1 MVHCSRRRFLALVG
15 SGLGGAALASACGG
29 AAPTAAP
36 PTAVP
41 EVAKPFATAAAAP
54 APQAAAPAAQ
64 AGVGPNTP
72 LLTARPPTGKAP
84 VTLRFHMRSGGD
96 KSEPAIYVE
105 RPGEWMKETGHKVE
119 LEPIPAGKDYAPKV
133 VSLAA
138 GGTIGDLL
146 FTGYSDATHIFYVKN
161 KILNPDDDF
170 MAKNNI
176 RKNEWVKA
184 IVESLTFEGKMYGM
198 PKAANPAE
206 AYIAVNLKAF
216 DEAGLKKPEVYG
228 NSFDTIR
235 DWAIKLSKGPADRR
249 DVYGYY
255 THTRANQ
262 AVTNGVRQRG
272 ADLVDKAGEKS
283 LVDSPAFDAWLQ
295 WNHKLILEDK
305 VHPQGDVLPA
315 GDANAMAAMFAAG
328 KLAMAQVHRAW
339 MVAYRTAV
347 GDKFPWMTIQYP
359 RGQGA
364 LGWVANIDT
373 HATTSASKNKDEAF
387 TLTYA
392 LADRRFAYLVAK
404 GQGYLSGRV
413 DNLEA
418 IGELGTDPFLQLQ
431 QKCTEEEDPW
441 WIAKNL
447 RQLEVEAELVN
458 QLDLVW
464 LGKRPPDKA
473 FVGDLKK
480 GLDDILA
487 KPPI

>member
-1 MVHCSRRRFLALVG
+1 MRVISRRRLLTWTLTTA
-15 SGLGGAALASACGG
+15 GAGVVLSACGG
-29 AAPTAAP
+29 AGAPTAAP
-36 PTAVP
+36 TAVP
-41 EVAKPFATAAAAP
+41 EPAKPFATAAP
-54 APQAAAPAAQ
+54 APQQQPAAAPKPGAIPDATLV
-64 AGVGPNTP
+64 AK
-72 LLTARPPTGKAP
+72 PPTGKAP
-84 VTLRFHMRSGGD
+84 ITLRFHMRTGGD

-105 RPGEWMKETGHKVE
+105 RPGEWAQQTGHKVE
-119 LEPIPAGKDYAPKV
+119 LEPIPSGKDYAPKV

-138 GGTIGDLL
+138 GGTIGDLM

-161 KILNPDDDF
+161 NILNPDDDF
-170 MAKNNI
+170 MAKFNI
-176 RKNEWVKA
+176 KKNEWVKA
-184 IVESLTFEGKMYGM
+184 IIESLTFNGKMYGM

-216 DEAGLKKPEVYG
+216 DEAGIKKPEVYG
-228 NSFDTIR
+228 NTFDNIR
-235 DWAIKLSKGPADRR
+235 DWALKLSKGPPDRR

-255 THTRANQ
+255 THVTANQ

-272 ADLVDKAGEKS
+272 SDLIDSAGEKS
-283 LVDSPAFDAWLQ
+283 LVDQPAFDQWLQ
-295 WNHKLILEDK
+295 WNYKLIREDK
-305 VHPQGDVLPA
+305 VHPLGDVVKA
-315 GDANAMAAMFAAG
+315 GDSNALASMFAAG
-328 KLAMAQVHRAW
+328 KVAMMQVHRAW
-339 MVAYRTAV
+339 MVAMRTAV

-364 LGWVANIDT
+364 KGWVANIDT
-373 HATTSASKNKDEAF
+373 HATTAASKNKEEAF

-418 IGELGTDPFLQLQ
+418 IGELGSDQFLQLQ

-447 RQLEVEAELVN
+447 RQLEVEAELIN

-464 LGKRPPDKA
+464 LGKRAPDKA
-473 FVGDLKK
+473 FIGDLKK

>member
-1 MVHCSRRRFLALVG
+1 MERTTRSFTRRRLLAWTVLAG
-15 SGLGGAALASACGG
+15 AGGALLSACGAGPG
-29 AAPTAAP
+29 AAT

-41 EVAKPFATAAAAP
+41 EVAKPFATAAPTA
-54 APQAAAPAAQ
+54 QAAAKAGAATEPVL
-64 AGVGPNTP
+64 A
-72 LLTARPPTGKAP
+72 AKPPTRPQP

-133 VSLAA
+133 ISLSA
-138 GGTIGDLL
+138 GGTIGDLM
-146 FTGYSDATHIFYVKN
+146 FTGYSDATHLFFV
-161 KILNPDDDF
+161 
-170 MAKNNI
+170 KNNI
-176 RKNEWVKA
+176 LEPVDDYLPKYNIKKNEWVKA
-184 IVESLTFEGKMYGM
+184 IIDSLTTNGKMYGM
-198 PKAANPAE
+198 PKASNPAE

-228 NSFDTIR
+228 NSFDQVR

-255 THTRANQ
+255 THTASNQ
-262 AVTNGVRQRG
+262 AVTNGLRQRG
-272 ADLVDKAGEKS
+272 GDLVDAAGEKS
-283 LVDSPAFDAWLQ
+283 LVDQPPFDAWLQ
-295 WNHKLILEDK
+295 WNRKLVLEDK
-305 VHPQGDVLPA
+305 VHPMGDVVKA
-315 GDANAMAAMFAAG
+315 GDSSALAAMFAAG
-328 KLAMAQVHRAW
+328 KIAMAQVHRSW
-339 MVAYRTAV
+339 MVAFRTAV

-359 RGQGA
+359 RGQNA
-364 LGWVANIDT
+364 RGWVANIDT
-373 HATTSASKNKDEAF
+373 HATTQASKYKDESF

-413 DNLEA
+413 DNLDA
-418 IGELGTDPFLQLQ
+418 IGELGSDQFLQLQ
-431 QKCTEEEDPW
+431 QRCTEEEDPW

-464 LGKRPPDKA
+464 LGKRPADRA

-487 KPPI
+487 KPPL